1 MIFIINISY
10 NHQFYCLYTSV
21 YQWFPKW
28 GSGPCRGHRVVAGC
42 SRSNSLI
49 FFIYFFLLIPHSK
62 KNQKKFLVL
71 IKLFC
76 VFFHNISMTCQSA
89 VKPSDYTGSS
99 VMTPRVPSINT
110 TDLIVTMYLGRCP
123 LPKLGKLSP
132 SLGYMMVIFPMWLQS
147 LDSPLL

>member
-1 MIFIINISY
+1 
-10 NHQFYCLYTSV
+10 
-21 YQWFPKW
+21 
-28 GSGPCRGHRVVAGC
+28 
-42 SRSNSLI
+42 
-49 FFIYFFLLIPHSK
+49 
-62 KNQKKFLVL
+62 
-71 IKLFC
+71 
-76 VFFHNISMTCQSA
+76 MTCQSA

-110 TDLIVTMYLGRCP
+110 TDPIVTMYLARCP